1 MTNALPIVIFILIGL
16 IFFVMRR
23 NDRLKQDLNKAK
35 QERDD
40 LILGFERM
48 QQDVKKYQIIKE
60 EAFSSDIDELLER
73 MRKRGQVDES

>member
-1 MTNALPIVIFILIGL
+1 MSNVLPIIIVILCGL
-16 IFFVMRR
+16 IFVLNRS
-23 NDRLKQDLNKAK
+23 NSRLKQDLNKAK

>member
-1 MTNALPIVIFILIGL
+1 MINALPIVIFILIGL

-23 NDRLKQDLNKAK
+23 NDRLKQDLNKVK
-35 QERDD
+35 QERED

-48 QQDVKKYQIIKE
+48 QQNVKKYQVVQKD
-60 EAFSSDIDELLER
+60 AFNSDINTILDI

>member
-1 MTNALPIVIFILIGL
+1 MTNALPIVIFTLIGL

-23 NDRLKQDLNKAK
+23 NDRLKQDLNTVK

-48 QQDVKKYQIIKE
+48 QQDVKKYQIIKK
-60 EAFSSDIDELLER
+60 EAFSSDIDELLGR
-73 MRKRGQVDES
+73 MHKRGQVDES

>member
-23 NDRLKQDLNKAK
+23 NDRLKQDLNKVK
-35 QERDD
+35 QERED

-48 QQDVKKYQIIKE
+48 QQNVKQYQIIKE
-60 EAFSSDIDELLER
+60 EAFSADIAELLER

>member
-1 MTNALPIVIFILIGL
+1 MTNALPIIMLFFCGL
-16 IFFVMRR
+16 TFVLTRR
-23 NDRLKQDLNKAK
+23 NVRLKQDLNKAK

>member
-23 NDRLKQDLNKAK
+23 NDRLKQDLNTVK